1 MRSLSQPLPL
11 PFPVLWCQVNTH
23 VNFYGFIAALKLL
36 TEIYIKLYGM
46 IDAVGIWHPLY
57 ATKAIQPGLIN
68 YTFSYSWCY
77 ENFITVWRG
86 HMSLHF
92 TPFWTHPL
100 SDIPNKQRL
109 ISGRWL
115 PPPRGAIRTRNVH
128 LYLSGYDLR
137 TLFRSLYMQNPQFP
151 GDCIAFAGVRMQMRW
166 DVCFV
171 PLATLVHHEYTWYRP
186 MVYDVVVSVGRLH

>member
-1 MRSLSQPLPL
+1 MSGEYTCQLLRIYCSIEIAYGNIHAIIRGDWRGWYMTPPL
-11 PFPVLWCQVNTH
+11 CH
-23 VNFYGFIAALKLL
+23 KS
-36 TEIYIKLYGM
+36 
-46 IDAVGIWHPLY
+46 DS
-57 ATKAIQPGLIN
+57 GLIN

-186 MVYDVVVSVGRLH
+186 IVYDVVVSVGRLH